1 MRTEI
6 KVGPPC
12 KPGGGGGLVWG
23 HAARKIFQIQGL
35 RNAILRE

>member
-12 KPGGGGGLVWG
+12 KPGGGLVWG